1 MVNILT
7 HVQGLTPLQQLDDLR
22 TLNIRNRLE
31 HRHPFA
37 DPSNLS
43 IVQQHASVAGLV
55 AEEILKQSNT
65 KPPKLNIIAVGAV
78 TYKDR
83 WLGRTEWDPKKP
95 QHFYLCPRYYH
106 VQYPVN
112 IKGRRQPLLTPI
124 AQGTAD
130 EAEEYSSDLRIFEPY
145 WLN

>member
-7 HVQGLTPLQQLDDLR
+7 HNQDLTPLRELEDLR
-22 TLNIRNRLE
+22 TLNIRNLVE
-31 HRHPFA
+31 HQHPFKS
-37 DPSNLS
+37 PCNHS
-43 IVQQHASVAGLV
+43 IVQQHAHDAGLI
-55 AEEILKQSNT
+55 AEAIVKYST
-65 KPPKLNIIAVGAV
+65 TSPPKLNIIALGTV

-83 WLGRTEWDPKKP
+83 WLGRTEWDPEKP
-95 QHFYLCPRYYH
+95 QDFYLCPRFYH
-106 VQYPVN
+106 VQHPVN
-112 IKGRRQPLLTPI
+112 VKGRRKALLTPV